1 MLLTSLRTNNLR
13 ICAASLGQCF
23 DTRRAKEESGVTKQN
38 VVLILQLNLTG
49 VTAPRF
55 PISRAC

>member
-1 MLLTSLRTNNLR
+1 MLLTSLRKNNLR
-13 ICAASLGQCF
+13 ICAANLGQCF
-23 DTRRAKEESGVTKQN
+23 DTRRAEEESGVPKQD
-38 VVLILQLNLTG
+38 VVLSLQLNLTG